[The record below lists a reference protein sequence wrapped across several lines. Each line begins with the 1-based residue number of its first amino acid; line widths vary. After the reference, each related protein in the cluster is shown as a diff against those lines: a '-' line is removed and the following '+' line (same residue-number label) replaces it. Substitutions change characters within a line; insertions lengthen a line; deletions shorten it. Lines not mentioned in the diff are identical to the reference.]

1 MKKHLLSI
9 LVALLPLLASAEAM
23 SVAVISITLSQSTA
37 TLTTGENLTLTATIT
52 PSDADINLIS
62 WSSSNPS
69 VATVDT
75 MGKVTAVAPG
85 TATATDG
92 SDVTASCEVNVIAP
106 QQDSYTITYMVDGE
120 VYYQESLEYGSAI
133 VVPDAPT
140 KEGYTFS
147 GWGDVADTMPANDVI
162 ILGTFFVNS
171 YTITYM
177 VDGEV
182 YYQESLE
189 YGSAIV
195 VPDAP
200 TNGDYTFSGW
210 SEVPETMPAHD
221 VTITGSFVTNTY
233 TVTFMVDGEVYH
245 QDSLEYGSVIVV
257 PDVPTKEG
265 YTFDGWSEVPD
276 TMPAYDVTIT
286 GAFTINKYIV
296 TFMVDDE
303 VIASDTV
310 EYGATIIV
318 PEEPT
323 KEGYTFSGWSEVPD
337 TMPAH
342 DVTITGTFVENGRPD
357 IGKIASG
364 ICGDDLTW
372 VLTEEYELIIE
383 GTGAMY
389 DYTSNNIPWGN
400 YRKSIQA
407 ITLSEEMTSIGDY
420 AFSNCS
426 VLTAITIPESV
437 TSIGYRAFYRCSKL
451 ATATITGESQLTSI
465 GYAAF
470 EGCSRLTDIVIP
482 CGVTSIGEY
491 AFFSCKKLA
500 SITCYAAIPP
510 VVGGTSTFYS
520 VDKAIPVHVL
530 DYAVEAYKA
539 AKHWNEFA
547 YFITMETGIENSE
560 LRNHNSEMIY
570 DLHGRRVTDT
580 EGLQGIYIIDG
591 RKVVIK

>member
-9 LVALLPLLASAEAM
+9 LAALLPLLASAEAM
-23 SVAVISITLSQSTA
+23 SVAVTSIALSQSTA

-62 WSSSNPS
+62 WSSSNPTI
-69 VATVDT
+69 ATIDT

-85 TATATDG
+85 TATITATATDG

-147 GWGDVADTMPANDVI
+147 GWGDVADTMPANDVSI
-162 ILGTFFVNS
+162 HGTFFVNS

-182 YYQESLE
+182 YHQESLE

-210 SEVPETMPAHD
+210 GEVPETMPAHD

-245 QDSLEYGSVIVV
+245 QDSLEYG
-257 PDVPTKEG
+257 
-265 YTFDGWSEVPD
+265 
-276 TMPAYDVTIT
+276 
-286 GAFTINKYIV
+286 
-296 TFMVDDE
+296 
-303 VIASDTV
+303 
-310 EYGATIIV
+310 ATIIV

-323 KEGYTFSGWSEVPD
+323 KEGYTFSGWGEVPE

-342 DVTITGTFVENGRPD
+342 DVTFTGTFVRNGRPG
-357 IGKIASG
+357 IGNIALG

-372 VLTEEYELIIE
+372 VLTEEFELIIE

-407 ITLSEEMTSIGDY
+407 ITLSEEMTSIGEY
-420 AFSNCS
+420 AFSNCT

-451 ATATITGESQLTSI
+451 ATATITEESQLTSI

-500 SITCYAAIPP
+500 SITCYAATPP

>member
-9 LVALLPLLASAEAM
+9 LAALLPLLASAETM
-23 SVAVISITLSQSTA
+23 SVAVTSITLSQSTA

-52 PSDADINLIS
+52 PSDADINFIS
-62 WSSSNPS
+62 WSSSNPTI
-69 VATVDT
+69 ATVDT

-85 TATATDG
+85 TATITATATDG
-92 SDVTASCEVNVIAP
+92 SDVTASCEVNVIAS

-147 GWGDVADTMPANDVI
+147 GWGDVADTMPAHDVI

-171 YTITYM
+171 YTITYL
-177 VDGEV
+177 VVGGV
-182 YYQESLE
+182 YHQESLE
-189 YGSAIV
+189 EGSAIV
-195 VPDAP
+195 VPDVP

-210 SEVPETMPAHD
+210 GEVPETMPAHD

-245 QDSLEYGSVIVV
+245 QDSLEYG
-257 PDVPTKEG
+257 
-265 YTFDGWSEVPD
+265 
-276 TMPAYDVTIT
+276 
-286 GAFTINKYIV
+286 
-296 TFMVDDE
+296 
-303 VIASDTV
+303 
-310 EYGATIIV
+310 ATIIV

-323 KEGYTFSGWSEVPD
+323 KEGYTFSGWGEVPE

-342 DVTITGTFVENGRPD
+342 DVTFTGTFVRNGRPG
-357 IGKIASG
+357 IGNIALG

-372 VLTEEYELIIE
+372 VLTEEFELIIE

-420 AFSNCS
+420 AFSNCT

-451 ATATITGESQLTSI
+451 ATATITEESQLTSI

-470 EGCSRLTDIVIP
+470 EGCSKLTDIVIP

-500 SITCYAAIPP
+500 SITCYAATPP

-539 AKHWNEFA
+539 TKHWNEFA

-591 RKVVIK
+591 RKVVMK

>member
-9 LVALLPLLASAEAM
+9 LAALLPLLASAETM
-23 SVAVISITLSQSTA
+23 SVAVTSITLSQSTA

-52 PSDADINLIS
+52 PDEAESRNIS

-75 MGKVTAVAPG
+75 MGKVKAVAPG
-85 TATATDG
+85 TATITATATDG

-140 KEGYTFS
+140 
-147 GWGDVADTMPANDVI
+147 
-162 ILGTFFVNS
+162 
-171 YTITYM
+171 
-177 VDGEV
+177 
-182 YYQESLE
+182 
-189 YGSAIV
+189 
-195 VPDAP
+195 
-200 TNGDYTFSGW
+200 NGDYTFSGW
-210 SEVPETMPAHD
+210 GEVPETMPAHD

-233 TVTFMVDGEVYH
+233 TVTFMVDGKVYH
-245 QDSLEYGSVIVV
+245 QDSL
-257 PDVPTKEG
+257 
-265 YTFDGWSEVPD
+265 
-276 TMPAYDVTIT
+276 
-286 GAFTINKYIV
+286 
-296 TFMVDDE
+296 
-303 VIASDTV
+303 

-323 KEGYTFSGWSEVPD
+323 KEGYTFSGWGEVPE

-342 DVTITGTFVENGRPD
+342 DVTFTGTFVRNGRPG
-357 IGKIASG
+357 IGNIALG

-451 ATATITGESQLTSI
+451 ATATITEGSQLTSI

-500 SITCYAAIPP
+500 SITCYAATPP

-591 RKVVIK
+591 RKVVMK

>member
-9 LVALLPLLASAEAM
+9 LAALLPLLASAETM
-23 SVAVISITLSQSTA
+23 SVAVTSITLSQSTA

-62 WSSSNPS
+62 WSSSNPTI
-69 VATVDT
+69 ATVDT

-85 TATATDG
+85 TATITATATDG

-245 QDSLEYGSVIVV
+245 QDSLEYG
-257 PDVPTKEG
+257 
-265 YTFDGWSEVPD
+265 
-276 TMPAYDVTIT
+276 
-286 GAFTINKYIV
+286 
-296 TFMVDDE
+296 
-303 VIASDTV
+303 
-310 EYGATIIV
+310 ATIIV

-323 KEGYTFSGWSEVPD
+323 KEGYTFSGWGEVPE

-342 DVTITGTFVENGRPD
+342 DVTFTGTFVRNGRPG
-357 IGKIASG
+357 IGNIALG

-372 VLTEEYELIIE
+372 VLTEEFELIIE

-451 ATATITGESQLTSI
+451 ATATITEGSQLTSI

-500 SITCYAAIPP
+500 SITCYAATPP

>member
-9 LVALLPLLASAEAM
+9 LAALLPLLASAEAM
-23 SVAVISITLSQSTA
+23 SVAVTSIALSQSTA

-85 TATATDG
+85 TATITATATDG

-147 GWGDVADTMPANDVI
+147 GWGEVADTMPANDVI
-162 ILGTFFVNS
+162 ILGTFSVNS

-195 VPDAP
+195 VPDTP

-245 QDSLEYGSVIVV
+245 QDSLEYG
-257 PDVPTKEG
+257 
-265 YTFDGWSEVPD
+265 
-276 TMPAYDVTIT
+276 
-286 GAFTINKYIV
+286 
-296 TFMVDDE
+296 
-303 VIASDTV
+303 
-310 EYGATIIV
+310 ATIIV

-323 KEGYTFSGWSEVPD
+323 KEGYTFSGWGEVPE

-342 DVTITGTFVENGRPD
+342 DVTFTGTFVRNGRPG
-357 IGKIASG
+357 IGNIALG

-407 ITLSEEMTSIGDY
+407 ITLSEEMTSIGEY
-420 AFSNCS
+420 AFSNCT

-451 ATATITGESQLTSI
+451 ATATITEESQLTSI

-500 SITCYAAIPP
+500 SITCYAATPP

>member
-9 LVALLPLLASAEAM
+9 LAALFPLLASAETM
-23 SVAVISITLSQSTA
+23 SVAVTSITLSQSTA

-62 WSSSNPS
+62 WSSSNPTI
-69 VATVDT
+69 ATVDT
-75 MGKVTAVAPG
+75 TGKVTAVAPG
-85 TATATDG
+85 TATITATATDG

-120 VYYQESLEYGSAI
+120 VYYQESLEYGSVI

-162 ILGTFFVNS
+162 ILGNFFVNS
-171 YTITYM
+171 YTITYV

-189 YGSAIV
+189 YGSLIV

-245 QDSLEYGSVIVV
+245 QDSLEYG
-257 PDVPTKEG
+257 
-265 YTFDGWSEVPD
+265 
-276 TMPAYDVTIT
+276 
-286 GAFTINKYIV
+286 
-296 TFMVDDE
+296 
-303 VIASDTV
+303 
-310 EYGATIIV
+310 ATIIV

-323 KEGYTFSGWSEVPD
+323 KEGYTFSGWGEVPE

-342 DVTITGTFVENGRPD
+342 DVTFTGTFVRNGRPG
-357 IGKIASG
+357 IGNIALG

-372 VLTEEYELIIE
+372 VLTEEFELIIE

-451 ATATITGESQLTSI
+451 ATATITEGSQLTSI

-500 SITCYAAIPP
+500 SITCYAATPP

>member
-9 LVALLPLLASAEAM
+9 LAALLPLLASAEAM
-23 SVAVISITLSQSTA
+23 SVAVTSIALSQSTA

-85 TATATDG
+85 TATITATATDG

-147 GWGDVADTMPANDVI
+147 GWGEVADTMPANDVI
-162 ILGTFFVNS
+162 ILGTFSVNS

-195 VPDAP
+195 VPDTP

-245 QDSLEYGSVIVV
+245 QDSLEYG
-257 PDVPTKEG
+257 
-265 YTFDGWSEVPD
+265 
-276 TMPAYDVTIT
+276 
-286 GAFTINKYIV
+286 
-296 TFMVDDE
+296 
-303 VIASDTV
+303 
-310 EYGATIIV
+310 ATIIV

-323 KEGYTFSGWSEVPD
+323 KEGYTFSGWGEVPE

-342 DVTITGTFVENGRPD
+342 DVTFTGTFVRNGRPG
-357 IGKIASG
+357 IGNIALG

-372 VLTEEYELIIE
+372 VLTEEFELIIE

-407 ITLSEEMTSIGDY
+407 ITLSEEMTGIGDY

-451 ATATITGESQLTSI
+451 ATATITKESQLTSI

>member
-9 LVALLPLLASAEAM
+9 LAALLPLLASAEAM
-23 SVAVISITLSQSTA
+23 SVAVTSITLSQSTA

-62 WSSSNPS
+62 WSSSNPAI
-69 VATVDT
+69 ATVDT
-75 MGKVTAVAPG
+75 TGKVTAVAPG
-85 TATATDG
+85 TATITATATDG

-106 QQDSYTITYMVDGE
+106 QQHSYTITYMVDGE

-162 ILGTFFVNS
+162 ILGTFSVNS

-245 QDSLEYGSVIVV
+245 QDSLEYG
-257 PDVPTKEG
+257 
-265 YTFDGWSEVPD
+265 
-276 TMPAYDVTIT
+276 
-286 GAFTINKYIV
+286 
-296 TFMVDDE
+296 
-303 VIASDTV
+303 
-310 EYGATIIV
+310 ATIIV

-323 KEGYTFSGWSEVPD
+323 KEGYTFSGWGEVPE

-342 DVTITGTFVENGRPD
+342 DVTFTGTFVRNGRPG
-357 IGKIASG
+357 IGNIALG

-372 VLTEEYELIIE
+372 VLTEEFELIIE

-407 ITLSEEMTSIGDY
+407 ITLSEEMTSIGEY
-420 AFSNCS
+420 AFSNCT

-451 ATATITGESQLTSI
+451 ATATITEESQLTSI

-470 EGCSRLTDIVIP
+470 EGCSKLTDIVIP

-500 SITCYAAIPP
+500 SITCYAATPP

-580 EGLQGIYIIDG
+580 EALQGIYIIDG

>member
-9 LVALLPLLASAEAM
+9 LAALLPLLASAETM
-23 SVAVISITLSQSTA
+23 SVAVTSITLSQSTA

-62 WSSSNPS
+62 WNSSNPTI
-69 VATVDT
+69 ATVDT

-85 TATATDG
+85 TATITATATDG

-245 QDSLEYGSVIVV
+245 QDSLEYG
-257 PDVPTKEG
+257 
-265 YTFDGWSEVPD
+265 
-276 TMPAYDVTIT
+276 
-286 GAFTINKYIV
+286 
-296 TFMVDDE
+296 
-303 VIASDTV
+303 
-310 EYGATIIV
+310 ATIIV

-323 KEGYTFSGWSEVPD
+323 KEGYTFSGWSEVPE

-342 DVTITGTFVENGRPD
+342 DVTFTGTFVRNGRPG
-357 IGKIASG
+357 IGNIALG

-420 AFSNCS
+420 AFSNCT

-437 TSIGYRAFYRCSKL
+437 TSIGYRALYRCSKL
-451 ATATITGESQLTSI
+451 ATVTITEESQLTSI

-500 SITCYAAIPP
+500 SITCYAATPP

-539 AKHWNEFA
+539 AMHWNEFA

>member
-9 LVALLPLLASAEAM
+9 LAALLPLLASAEAM
-23 SVAVISITLSQSTA
+23 SVAVTSIALSQSTA

-85 TATATDG
+85 TATITATATDG

-133 VVPDAPT
+133 VVPDSPT

-147 GWGDVADTMPANDVI
+147 GWGEVADTMPANDVI
-162 ILGTFFVNS
+162 ILGTFSVNS

-182 YYQESLE
+182 YYQELLE

-195 VPDAP
+195 VPDTP

-245 QDSLEYGSVIVV
+245 QDSLEYG
-257 PDVPTKEG
+257 
-265 YTFDGWSEVPD
+265 
-276 TMPAYDVTIT
+276 
-286 GAFTINKYIV
+286 
-296 TFMVDDE
+296 
-303 VIASDTV
+303 
-310 EYGATIIV
+310 ATIIV

-323 KEGYTFSGWSEVPD
+323 KEGYTFSGWGEVPE

-342 DVTITGTFVENGRPD
+342 DVTFTGTFVRNGRPG
-357 IGKIASG
+357 IGNIALG

-372 VLTEEYELIIE
+372 VLTEEFELIIE

-407 ITLSEEMTSIGDY
+407 ITLSEEMTSIGEY
-420 AFSNCS
+420 AFSNCT

-451 ATATITGESQLTSI
+451 ATATITEESQLTSI

-500 SITCYAAIPP
+500 SITCYAATPP

>member
-9 LVALLPLLASAEAM
+9 LAALLPLLASAEAM
-23 SVAVISITLSQSTA
+23 SVAVTSITLSQSTA

-62 WSSSNPS
+62 WSSSNPTI
-69 VATVDT
+69 ATVDT

-85 TATATDG
+85 TATITATATDG

-106 QQDSYTITYMVDGE
+106 QQHSYTITYMVDGE

-147 GWGDVADTMPANDVI
+147 GWGDVADTMPAHDVI

-245 QDSLEYGSVIVV
+245 QDSLEYG
-257 PDVPTKEG
+257 
-265 YTFDGWSEVPD
+265 
-276 TMPAYDVTIT
+276 
-286 GAFTINKYIV
+286 
-296 TFMVDDE
+296 
-303 VIASDTV
+303 
-310 EYGATIIV
+310 ATIIV

-323 KEGYTFSGWSEVPD
+323 KEGYTFSGWGEVPE

-342 DVTITGTFVENGRPD
+342 DVTFTGTFVRNGRPG
-357 IGKIASG
+357 IGNIALG

-372 VLTEEYELIIE
+372 VLTEEFELIIE

-420 AFSNCS
+420 AFSNCT

-437 TSIGYRAFYRCSKL
+437 TSIGYRALYRCSKL
-451 ATATITGESQLTSI
+451 ATVTITEESQLTSI

-500 SITCYAAIPP
+500 SITCYAATPP

-539 AKHWNEFA
+539 AMHWNEFA

>member
-9 LVALLPLLASAEAM
+9 LAALLPLLASAETM
-23 SVAVISITLSQSTA
+23 SVAVTSITLSQSTA

-85 TATATDG
+85 TATITATATDG

-171 YTITYM
+171 YAITYM

-245 QDSLEYGSVIVV
+245 QDSLEYG
-257 PDVPTKEG
+257 
-265 YTFDGWSEVPD
+265 
-276 TMPAYDVTIT
+276 
-286 GAFTINKYIV
+286 
-296 TFMVDDE
+296 
-303 VIASDTV
+303 
-310 EYGATIIV
+310 ATIIV

-323 KEGYTFSGWSEVPD
+323 KEGYTFSGWSEVPE

-342 DVTITGTFVENGRPD
+342 DVTFTGTFVRNGRPG
-357 IGKIASG
+357 IGNIALG

-420 AFSNCS
+420 AFSNCT

-437 TSIGYRAFYRCSKL
+437 TSIGYRALYRCSKL
-451 ATATITGESQLTSI
+451 ATVTITEESQLTSI

-500 SITCYAAIPP
+500 SITCYAATPP

-539 AKHWNEFA
+539 AMHWNEFA

>member
-1 MKKHLLSI
+1 MKKHLLFI
-9 LVALLPLLASAEAM
+9 LAALLPLLASAEAM
-23 SVAVISITLSQSTA
+23 SVAVTSITLSQSTA

-52 PSDADINLIS
+52 PDEVESRNIS

-69 VATVDT
+69 VATVAT
-75 MGKVTAVAPG
+75 TGKVTAVAPG
-85 TATATDG
+85 TATITATATDG

-120 VYYQESLEYGSAI
+120 VYYQESLEYGSVI

-182 YYQESLE
+182 YHQESLE
-189 YGSAIV
+189 YGSVIV

-245 QDSLEYGSVIVV
+245 QDSLEYG
-257 PDVPTKEG
+257 
-265 YTFDGWSEVPD
+265 
-276 TMPAYDVTIT
+276 
-286 GAFTINKYIV
+286 
-296 TFMVDDE
+296 
-303 VIASDTV
+303 
-310 EYGATIIV
+310 ATIIV

-323 KEGYTFSGWSEVPD
+323 KEGYTFSGWGEVPE

-342 DVTITGTFVENGRPD
+342 DVTFTGTFVRNGRPG
-357 IGKIASG
+357 IGNIALG

-372 VLTEEYELIIE
+372 VLTEEFELIIE

-420 AFSNCS
+420 AFSNCT

-451 ATATITGESQLTSI
+451 ATATITEESQLTSI

-470 EGCSRLTDIVIP
+470 EGCSKLTDIVIP

-500 SITCYAAIPP
+500 SITCYAATPP

-580 EGLQGIYIIDG
+580 EALQGIYIIDG

>member
-9 LVALLPLLASAEAM
+9 LAALLPLLASAETM
-23 SVAVISITLSQSTA
+23 SVAVTSITLSQSTA

-62 WSSSNPS
+62 WNSSNPTI
-69 VATVDT
+69 ATVDT

-85 TATATDG
+85 TATITATATDG

-147 GWGDVADTMPANDVI
+147 GWGEVADTMPANDVI
-162 ILGTFFVNS
+162 ILGTFSVNS

-195 VPDAP
+195 VPDTP

-245 QDSLEYGSVIVV
+245 QDSLEYG
-257 PDVPTKEG
+257 
-265 YTFDGWSEVPD
+265 
-276 TMPAYDVTIT
+276 
-286 GAFTINKYIV
+286 
-296 TFMVDDE
+296 
-303 VIASDTV
+303 
-310 EYGATIIV
+310 ATIIV

-323 KEGYTFSGWSEVPD
+323 KEGYTFSGWGEVPE

-342 DVTITGTFVENGRPD
+342 DVTFTGTFVRNGRPG
-357 IGKIASG
+357 IGNIALG

-372 VLTEEYELIIE
+372 VLTEEFELIIE

-407 ITLSEEMTSIGDY
+407 ITLSEEMTSIGEY
-420 AFSNCS
+420 AFSNCT

-451 ATATITGESQLTSI
+451 ATATITEESQLTSI

-500 SITCYAAIPP
+500 SITCYAATPP

>member
-9 LVALLPLLASAEAM
+9 LAALLPLLASAEAM
-23 SVAVISITLSQSTA
+23 SVAVTSITLSQSTA

-62 WSSSNPS
+62 WSSSNPTI
-69 VATVDT
+69 ATVDT

-85 TATATDG
+85 TATITATATDG
-92 SDVTASCEVNVIAP
+92 GDVTASCEVNVIAP

-147 GWGDVADTMPANDVI
+147 GWGDVADTMPAHDVI
-162 ILGTFFVNS
+162 ILGTFSVNS

-182 YYQESLE
+182 YHQESLE

-245 QDSLEYGSVIVV
+245 QDSLEYG
-257 PDVPTKEG
+257 
-265 YTFDGWSEVPD
+265 
-276 TMPAYDVTIT
+276 
-286 GAFTINKYIV
+286 
-296 TFMVDDE
+296 
-303 VIASDTV
+303 
-310 EYGATIIV
+310 ATIIV

-323 KEGYTFSGWSEVPD
+323 KEGYTFSGWGEVPE

-342 DVTITGTFVENGRPD
+342 DVTFTGTFVRNGRPG
-357 IGKIASG
+357 IGNIALG

-407 ITLSEEMTSIGDY
+407 ITLSEEMTSIGEY
-420 AFSNCS
+420 AFSNCT

-451 ATATITGESQLTSI
+451 ATATITEESQLTSI

-500 SITCYAAIPP
+500 SITCYAATPP

>member
-9 LVALLPLLASAEAM
+9 LAALLPLLASAEAM
-23 SVAVISITLSQSTA
+23 SVAVTSIALSQSTA

-85 TATATDG
+85 TATITATATDG

-147 GWGDVADTMPANDVI
+147 GWGEVADTMPANDVI
-162 ILGTFFVNS
+162 ILGTFSVNS

-195 VPDAP
+195 VPDTP

-245 QDSLEYGSVIVV
+245 QDSLEYG
-257 PDVPTKEG
+257 
-265 YTFDGWSEVPD
+265 
-276 TMPAYDVTIT
+276 
-286 GAFTINKYIV
+286 
-296 TFMVDDE
+296 
-303 VIASDTV
+303 
-310 EYGATIIV
+310 ATIIV

-323 KEGYTFSGWSEVPD
+323 KEGYTFSGWGEVPE

-342 DVTITGTFVENGRPD
+342 DVTFTGTFVRNGRPG
-357 IGKIASG
+357 IGNIALG

-372 VLTEEYELIIE
+372 VLTEEFELIIE

-407 ITLSEEMTSIGDY
+407 ITLSEEMTSIGEY
-420 AFSNCS
+420 AFSNCT

-451 ATATITGESQLTSI
+451 ATATITEESQLTSI

-500 SITCYAAIPP
+500 SITCYAATPP

>member
-9 LVALLPLLASAEAM
+9 LAALLPLLASAEAM
-23 SVAVISITLSQSTA
+23 SVAVTSITLSQSSA

-85 TATATDG
+85 TATITATATDG

-147 GWGDVADTMPANDVI
+147 GWGDVAATMPANDVI

-195 VPDAP
+195 VPNAP

-245 QDSLEYGSVIVV
+245 QDSLEHGSVIVV
-257 PDVPTKEG
+257 PDV
-265 YTFDGWSEVPD
+265 
-276 TMPAYDVTIT
+276 
-286 GAFTINKYIV
+286 
-296 TFMVDDE
+296 
-303 VIASDTV
+303 
-310 EYGATIIV
+310 
-318 PEEPT
+318 PT

-342 DVTITGTFVENGRPD
+342 DVTITGTFVENGRPE

-372 VLTEEYELIIE
+372 VLTEEFELIIE

-451 ATATITGESQLTSI
+451 ATATITEESQLTSI

>member
-9 LVALLPLLASAEAM
+9 LAALLPLLASAEAM
-23 SVAVISITLSQSTA
+23 SVAVTSITLSQSTA

-85 TATATDG
+85 TATITATATDG

-106 QQDSYTITYMVDGE
+106 QRHSYTITYMVDGE

-147 GWGDVADTMPANDVI
+147 GWGEVADTMPANDVI
-162 ILGTFFVNS
+162 ILGTFSVNS

-195 VPDAP
+195 VPDTP

-245 QDSLEYGSVIVV
+245 QDSLEYG
-257 PDVPTKEG
+257 
-265 YTFDGWSEVPD
+265 
-276 TMPAYDVTIT
+276 
-286 GAFTINKYIV
+286 
-296 TFMVDDE
+296 
-303 VIASDTV
+303 
-310 EYGATIIV
+310 ATIIV

-323 KEGYTFSGWSEVPD
+323 KEGYTFSGWGEVPE

-342 DVTITGTFVENGRPD
+342 DVTFTGTFVRNGRPG
-357 IGKIASG
+357 IGNIALG

-372 VLTEEYELIIE
+372 VLTEEFELIIE

-407 ITLSEEMTSIGDY
+407 ITLSEEMTSIGEY
-420 AFSNCS
+420 AFSNCT

-451 ATATITGESQLTSI
+451 ATATITEESQLTSI

-500 SITCYAAIPP
+500 SITCYAATPP

>member
-9 LVALLPLLASAEAM
+9 LAALLPLLASAEAM
-23 SVAVISITLSQSTA
+23 SVAVTSIALSQSTA

-85 TATATDG
+85 TATITATATDG

-162 ILGTFFVNS
+162 ILGTFSVNS

-195 VPDAP
+195 VPDTP

-221 VTITGSFVTNTY
+221 VTITGSSVTNTY

-245 QDSLEYGSVIVV
+245 QDSL
-257 PDVPTKEG
+257 
-265 YTFDGWSEVPD
+265 
-276 TMPAYDVTIT
+276 
-286 GAFTINKYIV
+286 
-296 TFMVDDE
+296 
-303 VIASDTV
+303 

-342 DVTITGTFVENGRPD
+342 DVTFTGTFVRNGRPG
-357 IGKIASG
+357 IGNIALG

-372 VLTEEYELIIE
+372 VLTEEFELIIE

-407 ITLSEEMTSIGDY
+407 ITLSEEMTSIGEY
-420 AFSNCS
+420 AFSNCT

-451 ATATITGESQLTSI
+451 ATATITEESQLTSI

-500 SITCYAAIPP
+500 SITCYAATPP

-539 AKHWNEFA
+539 AMHWNEFA

>member
-9 LVALLPLLASAEAM
+9 LAALLPLLASAEAM
-23 SVAVISITLSQSTA
+23 SVAVTSIALSQSTA

-85 TATATDG
+85 TATITATATDG

-147 GWGDVADTMPANDVI
+147 GWGEVADTMPANDVI
-162 ILGTFFVNS
+162 ILGTFSVNS

-195 VPDAP
+195 VPDTP

-245 QDSLEYGSVIVV
+245 QDSLEYG
-257 PDVPTKEG
+257 
-265 YTFDGWSEVPD
+265 
-276 TMPAYDVTIT
+276 
-286 GAFTINKYIV
+286 
-296 TFMVDDE
+296 
-303 VIASDTV
+303 
-310 EYGATIIV
+310 ATIIV

-323 KEGYTFSGWSEVPD
+323 KEGYTFSGWGEVPE

-342 DVTITGTFVENGRPD
+342 DVTFTGTFVRNGRPG
-357 IGKIASG
+357 IGNIALG

-372 VLTEEYELIIE
+372 VLTEEFELIIE

-407 ITLSEEMTSIGDY
+407 ITLSEEMTSSGEY
-420 AFSNCS
+420 AFSNCT

-451 ATATITGESQLTSI
+451 ATATITEESQLTSI

-500 SITCYAAIPP
+500 SITCYAATPP

>member
-9 LVALLPLLASAEAM
+9 LAALFPLLASAETM
-23 SVAVISITLSQSTA
+23 SVAVTSITLSQSTA

-52 PSDADINLIS
+52 PSDADIILIS
-62 WSSSNPS
+62 WSSSNPTI
-69 VATVDT
+69 ATVDT
-75 MGKVTAVAPG
+75 TGKVTAVAPG
-85 TATATDG
+85 TATITATATDG

-162 ILGTFFVNS
+162 ILGTFSVNS

-195 VPDAP
+195 VPDTP

-245 QDSLEYGSVIVV
+245 QDSLEYG
-257 PDVPTKEG
+257 
-265 YTFDGWSEVPD
+265 
-276 TMPAYDVTIT
+276 
-286 GAFTINKYIV
+286 
-296 TFMVDDE
+296 
-303 VIASDTV
+303 
-310 EYGATIIV
+310 ATIIV

-323 KEGYTFSGWSEVPD
+323 KEGYTFSGWGEVPE

-342 DVTITGTFVENGRPD
+342 DVTFTGTFVRNGRPG
-357 IGKIASG
+357 IGNIALG

-372 VLTEEYELIIE
+372 VLTEEFELIIE

-407 ITLSEEMTSIGDY
+407 ITLSEEMTSIGEY
-420 AFSNCS
+420 AFSNCT

-451 ATATITGESQLTSI
+451 ATATITEESQLTSI

-500 SITCYAAIPP
+500 SITCYAATPP

>member
-1 MKKHLLSI
+1 M
-9 LVALLPLLASAEAM
+9 
-23 SVAVISITLSQSTA
+23 
-37 TLTTGENLTLTATIT
+37 
-52 PSDADINLIS
+52 
-62 WSSSNPS
+62 
-69 VATVDT
+69 
-75 MGKVTAVAPG
+75 
-85 TATATDG
+85 
-92 SDVTASCEVNVIAP
+92 
-106 QQDSYTITYMVDGE
+106 
-120 VYYQESLEYGSAI
+120 
-133 VVPDAPT
+133 
-140 KEGYTFS
+140 
-147 GWGDVADTMPANDVI
+147 ADTMPAHDVI
-162 ILGTFFVNS
+162 ILGTFSVNS

-182 YYQESLE
+182 YHQESLE

-245 QDSLEYGSVIVV
+245 QDSLEYG
-257 PDVPTKEG
+257 
-265 YTFDGWSEVPD
+265 
-276 TMPAYDVTIT
+276 
-286 GAFTINKYIV
+286 
-296 TFMVDDE
+296 
-303 VIASDTV
+303 
-310 EYGATIIV
+310 ATIIV

-323 KEGYTFSGWSEVPD
+323 KEGYTFSGWGEVPE

-342 DVTITGTFVENGRPD
+342 DVTFTGTFVRNGRPG
-357 IGKIASG
+357 IGNIALG

-451 ATATITGESQLTSI
+451 ATATITEESQLTSI

-500 SITCYAAIPP
+500 SITCYAATPP
-510 VVGGTSTFYS
+510 VVGGTSTFCS

-539 AKHWNEFA
+539 AMHWNEFA

>member
-9 LVALLPLLASAEAM
+9 LAALLPLLASAEAM
-23 SVAVISITLSQSTA
+23 SVAVTSITLSQSTA

-62 WSSSNPS
+62 WSSSNPTI
-69 VATVDT
+69 ATVDT
-75 MGKVTAVAPG
+75 TGKVTAVAPG
-85 TATATDG
+85 TATITATATDG

-147 GWGDVADTMPANDVI
+147 GWGEVADTMPANDVI
-162 ILGTFFVNS
+162 ILGTFSVNS

-195 VPDAP
+195 VPDTP

-245 QDSLEYGSVIVV
+245 QDSLEYG
-257 PDVPTKEG
+257 
-265 YTFDGWSEVPD
+265 
-276 TMPAYDVTIT
+276 
-286 GAFTINKYIV
+286 
-296 TFMVDDE
+296 
-303 VIASDTV
+303 
-310 EYGATIIV
+310 ATIIV

-323 KEGYTFSGWSEVPD
+323 KEGYTFSGWGEVPE

-342 DVTITGTFVENGRPD
+342 DVTFTGTFVRNGRPG
-357 IGKIASG
+357 IGNIALG

-372 VLTEEYELIIE
+372 VLTEEFELIIE

-407 ITLSEEMTSIGDY
+407 ITLSEEMTSIGEY
-420 AFSNCS
+420 AFSNCT

-451 ATATITGESQLTSI
+451 ATATITEESQLTSI

-500 SITCYAAIPP
+500 SITCYAATPP

>member
-9 LVALLPLLASAEAM
+9 LAALLPLLASAETM
-23 SVAVISITLSQSTA
+23 SVAVTSITLSQSTA

-62 WSSSNPS
+62 WSSSNPTI
-69 VATVDT
+69 ATVDT

-85 TATATDG
+85 TATITATATDG

-162 ILGTFFVNS
+162 ILGNFFVNS
-171 YTITYM
+171 YTITYV

-189 YGSAIV
+189 YGSLIV

-245 QDSLEYGSVIVV
+245 QDSLEYG
-257 PDVPTKEG
+257 
-265 YTFDGWSEVPD
+265 
-276 TMPAYDVTIT
+276 
-286 GAFTINKYIV
+286 
-296 TFMVDDE
+296 
-303 VIASDTV
+303 
-310 EYGATIIV
+310 ATIIV

-323 KEGYTFSGWSEVPD
+323 KEGYTFSGWGEVPE

-342 DVTITGTFVENGRPD
+342 DVTFTGTFVRNGRPG
-357 IGKIASG
+357 IGNIALG

-420 AFSNCS
+420 AFSNCT

-451 ATATITGESQLTSI
+451 ATATITEESQLTSI

-470 EGCSRLTDIVIP
+470 EGCSKLTGIVIP

-500 SITCYAAIPP
+500 SITCYAATPP

>member
-9 LVALLPLLASAEAM
+9 LAALLPLLASAEAM
-23 SVAVISITLSQSTA
+23 SVAVTSITLSQSTA
-37 TLTTGENLTLTATIT
+37 TLITGENLTLTATIV
-52 PSDADINLIS
+52 PDEVESRDIS
-62 WSSSNPS
+62 WSSSNTS

-85 TATATDG
+85 TATITATATDG
-92 SDVTASCEVNVIAP
+92 SDVTASCEVNVIAL

-120 VYYQESLEYGSAI
+120 VYYQDSLEYGSAI

-147 GWGDVADTMPANDVI
+147 GWGDVADTMPAHDVI

-182 YYQESLE
+182 YHQESLE

-257 PDVPTKEG
+257 PDV
-265 YTFDGWSEVPD
+265 
-276 TMPAYDVTIT
+276 
-286 GAFTINKYIV
+286 
-296 TFMVDDE
+296 
-303 VIASDTV
+303 
-310 EYGATIIV
+310 
-318 PEEPT
+318 PT

-426 VLTAITIPESV
+426 VLTAITIPDSV
-437 TSIGYRAFYRCSKL
+437 TSIGYRALYRCSKL
-451 ATATITGESQLTSI
+451 ATATIMEESQLTSI

-500 SITCYAAIPP
+500 SITCYAATPP

-539 AKHWNEFA
+539 AKYWDEFA